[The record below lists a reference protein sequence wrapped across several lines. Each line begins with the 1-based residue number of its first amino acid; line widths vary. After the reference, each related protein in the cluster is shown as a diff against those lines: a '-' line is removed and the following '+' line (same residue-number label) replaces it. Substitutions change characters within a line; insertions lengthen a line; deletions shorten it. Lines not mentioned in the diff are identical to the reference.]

1 MPKTHHA
8 GAAASSLDRGVFRT
22 VAALALLGLIGYLA
36 ATGQLANGAT
46 QSHATVSLRSTALG
60 KVLVT
65 STGHTLYL
73 FMHDKGGKSS
83 CTGQCA
89 TFWPPLVDASKPT
102 AGTGV
107 HAALLG
113 RVARSGGA
121 MQVTYNGHPLY
132 RFSVDKQ
139 AGQTNGEGVN
149 HFGGLWWAVSAS
161 GIAVKKAGGGTT
173 STSQTTTGYT
183 PPPYP

>member
-65 STGHTLYL
+65 SQGPQGNIGYPGQPAEIDH
-73 FMHDKGGKSS
+73 FMKMIKSS
-83 CTGQCA
+83 TNALSPEDLKTIEAVLRWLFSFVTHGRSA
-89 TFWPPLVDASKPT
+89 RVITKPLEPSPP
-102 AGTGV
+102 
-107 HAALLG
+107 
-113 RVARSGGA
+113 
-121 MQVTYNGHPLY
+121 
-132 RFSVDKQ
+132 
-139 AGQTNGEGVN
+139 
-149 HFGGLWWAVSAS
+149 
-161 GIAVKKAGGGTT
+161 
-173 STSQTTTGYT
+173 
-183 PPPYP
+183 